1 MPCPYGGWN
10 PLQEHRPT
18 IRGDAAT
25 ILALQAG
32 AEQLPHL
39 HEQNLAGVQPSRSV
53 DEDHAAAC
61 SGFVVYEEGIES
73 LVISF

>member
-1 MPCPYGGWN
+1 M
-10 PLQEHRPT
+10 
-18 IRGDAAT
+18 
-25 ILALQAG
+25 
-32 AEQLPHL
+32 LPHL
-39 HEQNLAGVQPSRSV
+39 PGQCFVGVQPSRSV

>member
-1 MPCPYGGWN
+1 MLSSPPG
-10 PLQEHRPT
+10 RSF
-18 IRGDAAT
+18 
-25 ILALQAG
+25 
-32 AEQLPHL
+32 
-39 HEQNLAGVQPSRSV
+39 AGVQPSRSV